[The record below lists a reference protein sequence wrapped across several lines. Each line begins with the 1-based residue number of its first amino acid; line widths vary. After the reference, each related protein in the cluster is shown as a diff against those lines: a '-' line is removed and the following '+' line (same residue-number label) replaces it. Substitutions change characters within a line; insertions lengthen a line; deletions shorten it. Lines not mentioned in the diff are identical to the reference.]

1 MAYALSNKE
10 VARSTAEAP
19 DVGRTS
25 ECWSWRR
32 HLAPSNR
39 GDPTMASGE
48 IKTYQETLDKVFA
61 AVQKAV
67 RDLGYKV
74 DSMDKA
80 HGLLDFKTDMSWKS
94 WAGQEMSVMLIDNG
108 DGSVEVSISGRRN
121 QSGVMLQAYDW
132 GEAGG
137 IANRVFGGMDEYLR

>member
-1 MAYALSNKE
+1 M
-10 VARSTAEAP
+10 
-19 DVGRTS
+19 
-25 ECWSWRR
+25 
-32 HLAPSNR
+32 
-39 GDPTMASGE
+39 MASSE
-48 IKTYQETLDKVFA
+48 MKTYQGPLDKVFA
-61 AVQKAV
+61 AAQKAV

-137 IANRVFGGMDEYLR
+137 IANKVFGRMDTYLR

>member
-1 MAYALSNKE
+1 
-10 VARSTAEAP
+10 
-19 DVGRTS
+19 
-25 ECWSWRR
+25 
-32 HLAPSNR
+32 
-39 GDPTMASGE
+39 MASGE
-48 IKTYQETLDKVFA
+48 MKTYQGTLDNVFA

-74 DSMDKA
+74 DSMDKSA
-80 HGLLDFKTDMSWKS
+80 GLLDFKTDMSWKS

-108 DGSVEVSISGRRN
+108 DESVEVSLGGRRN

-137 IANRVFGGMDEYLR
+137 IANKVFGRMDEYLR